1 MPSVNKSVLVP
12 FTAAQMYALVDAVE
26 EYPRFL
32 PWCGGATVHERTN
45 VTTVATIVISYA
57 KVSQAFTT
65 RNLKVANES
74 MTIELVDGPFR
85 ELRGVWRFLALGQDG
100 CKVTFE
106 LNYHFLN
113 AVIESVIGPV
123 FEMITSTFVDRFVTR
138 AEAVYRPAP

>member
-32 PWCGGATVHERTN
+32 PWCGGASVQERSDTI
-45 VTTVATIVISYA
+45 TVATIAIRYA
-57 KVSQAFTT
+57 KVSQEFTT
-65 RNLKVANES
+65 RNQKVANES
-74 MTIELVDGPFR
+74 MLIELVDGPFR
-85 ELRGVWRFLALGQDG
+85 ALHGVWTFVALGEDG

-106 LNYHFLN
+106 LDYHFSSGVVE
-113 AVIESVIGPV
+113 AVIGPV

-138 AEAVYRPAP
+138 AEAVYRAAP